1 MIKASSKI
9 VINASPDR
17 VAQVVFDPTK
27 DSQWLSGVLSS
38 DFSEGSDLRVGSKI
52 SKKAEY
58 FGKRYDAE
66 FEIVEFQKD
75 ELLRLRTEKPLPFE
89 VLFKLERVAAGTEFE
104 MSLAAL
110 DKLPV
115 PLPEFIVKR
124 ALEESISR
132 DLKKLAGILESGK

>member
-1 MIKASSKI
+1 MIKASSNI

-27 DSQWLSGVLSS
+27 DSRWLSGVLSS
-38 DFSEGSDLRVGSKI
+38 DFIEGSDLRVGSKI
-52 SKKAEY
+52 AKKAEY

-75 ELLRLRTEKPLPFE
+75 ELLRMRTESPFPFE
-89 VLFKLERVAAGTEFE
+89 VLFKLEKVATGTQFE

-110 DKLPV
+110 EKLPV
-115 PLPEFIVKR
+115 PVPEFIVKR
-124 ALEESISR
+124 ALEESIAR
-132 DLKKLAGILESGK
+132 DLKKLAVLLASDG